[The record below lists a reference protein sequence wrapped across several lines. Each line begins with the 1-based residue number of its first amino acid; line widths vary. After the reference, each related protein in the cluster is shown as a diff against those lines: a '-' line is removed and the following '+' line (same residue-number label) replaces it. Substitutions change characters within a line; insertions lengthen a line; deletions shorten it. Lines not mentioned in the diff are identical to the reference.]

1 MSEPLYLFYVTG
13 DVDLSFVTAIDF
25 TGSNGESSSF
35 FTFHT
40 NDPEKKKAAAA
51 EMYDAAVKEIGSCL
65 ETYDSDGKFPA
76 YGFQGEHCFPLN
88 GIEAEPNVQG
98 IDGMISA
105 FHQALSHV
113 KLLGSTQFE
122 PVIERAAKIA
132 ALPPQH
138 GEAHKYVA
146 MIILTDGKFSD
157 QQRIVEA
164 MATVSSLP
172 ITFVY
177 VVVGEDP
184 DGENT
189 KVFEKLKS
197 ASRTYTN
204 RDMIQVI
211 QMHSLTGLSANAR
224 SFSIARQMIKELP
237 TQLVTYYTSH
247 NIMPSNTD
255 GPAFGVVSLLSV

>member
-1 MSEPLYLFYVTG
+1 
-13 DVDLSFVTAIDF
+13 
-25 TGSNGESSSF
+25 
-35 FTFHT
+35 
-40 NDPEKKKAAAA
+40 
-51 EMYDAAVKEIGSCL
+51 
-65 ETYDSDGKFPA
+65 
-76 YGFQGEHCFPLN
+76 
-88 GIEAEPNVQG
+88 
-98 IDGMISA
+98 MISA
-105 FHQALSHV
+105 FHQALAHV

-132 ALPPQH
+132 ALPAVH

-157 QQRIVEA
+157 QKKIVEA
-164 MATVSSLP
+164 MATVSNLP

-189 KVFEKLKS
+189 KMFEKLKND
-197 ASRTYTN
+197 SRNYTN

-211 QMHSLTGLSANAR
+211 QMHSLTNLSANAR

-237 TQLVTYYTSH
+237 SQLVTYYTSH
-247 NIMPSNTD
+247 NIFPTS
-255 GPAFGVVSLLSV
+255 PEKPFGVVSLLTPV